1 MHGDAIDAS
10 ASPSAKTRSHR
21 RSRQPAGLA
30 LLAALLAAVSMA
42 QAQERP
48 EIVTSD
54 VTRFYQVYEAAG
66 SHPTAEQLDRDYLA
80 QGSPSLHEFAK
91 LRNVTG
97 ARIAAQIA
105 AHPEIYVGAR
115 RCLAVLPEVKQRLTA
130 AFAKL
135 AALYPEAKFPPVTIV
150 VGRGKPVGIT
160 NPSGVTIGLE
170 ALCAADFMDP
180 NLADRFVHTI
190 AHEYGHIQQ
199 PDALQALNPGDPGA
213 TVLRMSLME
222 GTGEFIAELISG
234 GVGEYQHKAWT
245 HGKERPIETAFVRD
259 EDKTDLSA
267 WMYNGPGTPDQPG
280 DLGYWV
286 GYRIVKAYYAHARD
300 KHQALKDIFD
310 LKDPKRLVAESGWKP
325 GM

>member
-1 MHGDAIDAS
+1 MHGDSLDAS
-10 ASPSAKTRSHR
+10 ANPSASAHSPR
-21 RSRQPAGLA
+21 RSRRLA
-30 LLAALLAAVSMA
+30 LLAALLATASMA

-66 SHPTAEQLDRDYLA
+66 GHPTADQLDHGYLA
-80 QGSPSLHEFAK
+80 EGSPSLHEFAK

-97 ARIAAQIA
+97 ARIAAEIA

-115 RCLAVLPEVKQRLTA
+115 RCLSVLPEVKQRLTA

-160 NPSGVTIGLE
+160 NPSGVTMGLE

-180 NLADRFVHTI
+180 DVADRFVHTI

-199 PDALQALNPGDPGA
+199 PEALQALNPGDPGA

-234 GVGEYQHKAWT
+234 GVAEYRHKAWT
-245 HGKERPIETAFVRD
+245 KEKKLEIETRFVRD

-267 WMYNGPGTPDQPG
+267 WMYNGPGTPDKPG

-286 GYRIVKAYYAHARD
+286 GYRIVKAYYARARD
-300 KHQALKDIFD
+300 KHQALRDIFE

-325 GM
+325 GV